1 MRISRDEA
9 REIAAVALGLAI
21 VVRILAG
28 VVQVL
33 DELDRGW
40 TYRSLLGRLLA
51 PIGSTVGILTLSL
64 VLLIV
69 LSPPGSVSAQ
79 LFRGTRTLALVVLGL
94 GCVSVISSLTSGLG
108 SFINRLWFSMING
121 CAAVILAGAA
131 WWIISRFESDR

>member
-1 MRISRDEA
+1 MKISRDEA

-79 LFRGTRTLALVVLGL
+79 LFRGARTLALVVLGL